1 MSRWGREGQRR
12 ARKNGEILAKG
23 EREVTEECVN
33 FTLYFVY
40 KVCFMYTYSLP
51 NMKMGKIAK
60 SIVEITKFH

>member
-1 MSRWGREGQRR
+1 MGGGKGRKGQ
-12 ARKNGEILAKG
+12 KKKGEMLAKG